1 MNSDNLNQS
10 KIIEIKDLYMEFKL
24 AVDESDS
31 LKERILK
38 SLQKKNEYRILQAL
52 KDINLEVTSGEIL
65 GIIGPNGSGKSTL
78 LRIIAGAL

>member
-65 GIIGPNGSGKSTL
+65 GIIGPKE
-78 LRIIAGAL
+78 